1 MKGTYFLG
9 NKQFETKEIDL
20 REIREDEVLL
30 KVEACGI
37 CGTDVHIYHGDKGS
51 AEVVPPV
58 ILGHELAGIVEQ
70 IGSRV
75 STVKVGDHVTV
86 DPNIYC
92 GKCHYCKSRI
102 SPRYL
107 ILEVFTAL
115 LFTVVWLQ
123 VFAGLTIPEDLGRA
137 WLTHGNDLL
146 APPCWRY
153 GLTPLLHPAL
163 LPVYWLVLWGLI
175 LGTFVDLEH
184 YILPDRVTIGGM
196 VAGVV
201 LSPLVPE
208 LHFTASWST
217 ALLRSVLGLAVGF
230 GGLWLIAILGELAF
244 KKEAMGFGDVKLMG
258 AIGAFFG
265 WKAVLFV
272 LLSASLFGS
281 IVGVG
286 LIALGKRQLQGRI
299 PFGPFLALGTL
310 IWMFWGRALVSAY
323 MRFLLPPMA

>member
-1 MKGTYFLG
+1 MNDIIAFFTPFV
-9 NKQFETKEIDL
+9 
-20 REIREDEVLL
+20 VLFG
-30 KVEACGI
+30 AC
-37 CGTDVHIYHGDKGS
+37 
-51 AEVVPPV
+51 
-58 ILGHELAGIVEQ
+58 
-70 IGSRV
+70 IGSFLSVCIYRIPRDESIV
-75 STVKVGDHVTV
+75 RPRSHCPSCGKLI
-86 DPNIYC
+86 PWYFNIPVLSWLMLG

>member
-1 MKGTYFLG
+1 MNDILAFFTPFV
-9 NKQFETKEIDL
+9 
-20 REIREDEVLL
+20 VLFG
-30 KVEACGI
+30 AC
-37 CGTDVHIYHGDKGS
+37 
-51 AEVVPPV
+51 
-58 ILGHELAGIVEQ
+58 
-70 IGSRV
+70 IGSFLSVCIYRIPRDESIV
-75 STVKVGDHVTV
+75 RPRSHCPSCGKLI
-86 DPNIYC
+86 PWYFNIPVLSWLMLG